1 MKFLLVLFSIYSICG
16 FSQDMNI
23 VYISYNLDNKTVS
36 EKNSKTVQENGEI
49 TFFIGGSYFE
59 CNNISDAKEILP
71 ADIKEFNLKTTTEII
86 NYRNKLL
93 KEEVKKSEKSGTLR
107 ILMNS
112 EIFEQIYILEKRNNS
127 ILKYPVTWLKV
138 IECQ

>member
-1 MKFLLVLFSIYSICG
+1 
-16 FSQDMNI
+16 MNV
-23 VYISYNLDNKTVS
+23 VYISYNVDNKTVS

-49 TFFIGGSYFE
+49 TFYIGGNYFE

-71 ADIKEFNLKTTTEII
+71 TDIKEFNLKTTSEII

-107 ILMNS
+107 FLMNY
-112 EIFEQIYILEKRNNS
+112 EIFEQIYILEKKNNS
-127 ILKYPVTWLKV
+127 ILKYPVTWLEV